1 VLEDGLRILLI
12 DDEVEDRALVSLV
25 LKQRFSPLEIEEVAD
40 AIGFARAFGAEFD
53 LAVVAQKLAWS
64 EGLTV
69 LRALKERWPR
79 RPVILLASAGGEA
92 VGFEAAKLGAEQ
104 CLIKSPGTFL
114 RLPSTLEAALER
126 VRSNDDALRLWGSSE
141 EEPWE
146 SEERYA
152 LAVRGANDGLWDW
165 DLRSDKIYFS
175 PRWKV
180 MLGYGQGGEGGEG
193 EIGTEPRE
201 WFERVHPEDRARV
214 DAEISAHLAGRSPH
228 FESEHRMLHRDG
240 DYLWVLSRG
249 IAVRDEAERA
259 VRIAGFQTDITA
271 RKAAEERLQHNAFHD
286 CLTGLPNR
294 ALFLDRV
301 GVSIAHTKRRVG
313 YVFAVVFLDVDRFK
327 TINDSLGHTVGDDL
341 LVAMARRLEALLRP
355 GDTVAR
361 LGGDELAVLLDDLT
375 EASQAM
381 RVAERISREIELP
394 FNLGGHEVFTT
405 ASLGIALSVAG
416 DYELPEE
423 VLRDADTAMYR
434 AKASG
439 RERYVVFQREMHE
452 SALAL
457 LQLENDLRQA
467 IEREEFALFYQ
478 PIVSLATGRLDAFE
492 ALLRWRH
499 PRRGLV
505 HPEHFI
511 SLAEETGLIVPLGW
525 WVLRE
530 ACRQL
535 SEWQALHPQAHPLA
549 VSVNLSAKQFM
560 QADLIQRVEQV
571 LGETRIAPGSL
582 RLEITE
588 STILGGADTA
598 IGKLLEL
605 RKLEVQLQ
613 IDDFGT
619 GYSSLS
625 ELHRLPMDT
634 LKIDRSLINSMTGRD
649 ECSEVVNTIVTL
661 ARGLRMNVTAEG
673 LETEDQVCR
682 LRNLSC
688 QYGQGYF
695 FSRPLESAAA
705 GSFIL
710 SHVSVES

>member
-1 VLEDGLRILLI
+1 MLEDGLRILLI

-25 LKQRFSPLEIEEVAD
+25 LKQRFSSLEIQEVSD
-40 AIGFARAFGAEFD
+40 AIAFAQAFGSDFD
-53 LAVVAQKLAWS
+53 LAIVAQKLAWS
-64 EGLTV
+64 EGVTV

-79 RPVILLASAGGEA
+79 RPVILLGSNGGEA
-92 VGFEAAKLGAEQ
+92 AGFEAAKLGADQ
-104 CLIKSPGTFL
+104 CLVKSPGTFL
-114 RLPSTLEAALER
+114 RLPAILESALQKA
-126 VRSNDDALRLWGSSE
+126 RSNEALRLYLPSAG
-141 EEPWE
+141 EPGE
-146 SEERYA
+146 SGERYA

-165 DLRSDKIYFS
+165 DLANDGIYFS
-175 PRWKV
+175 PRWKA
-180 MLGYGQGGEGGEG
+180 MLGYGQGGEGSEK

-214 DAEISAHLAGRSPH
+214 DAEIAAHLAGRSPH

-240 DYLWVLSRG
+240 DYLWVLNRG
-249 IAVRDEAERA
+249 MAVRDEAEQAFRM
-259 VRIAGFQTDITA
+259 AGFQTDITA

-286 CLTGLPNR
+286 CLTRLPNR

-313 YVFAVVFLDVDRFK
+313 YVFAVLFLDVDRFK
-327 TINDSLGHTVGDDL
+327 NINDSLGHTVGDDL

-361 LGGDELAVLLDDLT
+361 LGGDEFAVLLDDLT
-375 EASQAM
+375 EASQAI
-381 RVAERISREIELP
+381 RVAERIGRELELP

-439 RERYVVFQREMHE
+439 CERYVVFHREMHE

-467 IEREEFALFYQ
+467 IEREEFSLFYQ

-499 PRRGLV
+499 PRRGLI

-511 SLAEETGLIVPLGW
+511 PLAEETGLIVPIGW

-535 SEWQALHPQAHPLA
+535 SEWQGLHPQAPPLA
-549 VSVNLSAKQFM
+549 VSVNLSGKQFL
-560 QADLIQRVEQV
+560 QADLVQRVEQV
-571 LGETRIAPGSL
+571 LCEMRIPPGSL

-588 STILGGADTA
+588 GTILEGADLA
-598 IGKLLEL
+598 IAKLLEL

-625 ELHRLPMDT
+625 DLHRLPMDT
-634 LKIDRSLINSMTGRD
+634 LKIDRSLIS
-649 ECSEVVNTIVTL
+649 SEIVNTIVTL
-661 ARGLRMNVTAEG
+661 ARVLRMNVTAEG

-688 QYGQGYF
+688 QYGQGYY

-710 SHVSVES
+710 AHVET